1 MKTDFRQ
8 PPRKKPRV
16 LVACSGV
23 FRCRLLD
30 PLYARRGDRRR
41 VVGHTLRDEW
51 ELRNAA
57 VTVGL
62 NYLLDAGFRNQT
74 VVTAW
79 YIGLIDNSGFSALSA
94 ADTMSSHAGWSEFT
108 DYDEAARQ
116 AWTIANAAASGSLAT
131 STAASFT
138 ISATG
143 SVRGMF
149 LTSSS
154 TKSGTT
160 GTLWA
165 TATESSGR
173 SVVDNQSLEVFYTN
187 TFTPVS

>member
-1 MKTDFRQ
+1 MIDFRQ
-8 PPRKKPRV
+8 PPRQKPTI

-23 FRCRLLD
+23 FRCRLFD
-30 PLYARRGDRRR
+30 PVYARRGDRRR
-41 VVGHTLRDEW
+41 VIGKQLRDEW

-79 YIGLIDNSGFSALSA
+79 YIGLINNSGFSALSA
-94 ADTMSSHAGWSEFT
+94 ADTMSSHAGWTEFT
-108 DYDEAARQ
+108 DYDEATRQ

-131 STAASFT
+131 STAATFT

-149 LTSSS
+149 LTSSN

-165 TATESSGR
+165 TATEGSGR
-173 SVVDNQSLEVFYTN
+173 SVVDDQSLQVFYTN